1 MASPT
6 ELKRRAEW
14 AHQDILS
21 RTKDPS
27 EIKALIDKLPAEL
40 RRFVAVPVSTVEPGR
55 HQAKIADGIQAATRA
70 DDLHALTAGLNAGAA
85 TSGQSAHA
93 ATLGGGSPADT
104 EGYGSHA
111 LTAGT
116 QSRSDTRGKLA
127 HALAAGVG
135 SSATTQGPESH
146 SATLGA
152 YGTAES
158 NGALS
163 HAVAAGYRGD
173 ASALGKAGI
182 AAALGAESHARA
194 GEHGALILQHPDP
207 ESGRPRIKVGYVG
220 ENGIKPDTYYR
231 LHPETHEFEEYS
243 PFRPGDTN
251 LVISTYDNSKGKLPP
266 VTAGKPDLAYAQH
279 QSAALEGAA
288 KAAQAVG
295 RTWIDDDG
303 AIHHVRF

>member
-40 RRFVAVPVSTVEPGR
+40 RRFVAVPLTPIAPGR
-55 HQAKIADGIQAATRA
+55 HQAKTADGIQATTRA
-70 DDLHALTAGLNAGAA
+70 DALHALTGGLLSGAA

-104 EGYGSHA
+104 TGYGAHA
-111 LTAGT
+111 LTAGMH
-116 QSRSDTRGKLA
+116 SRSDTRGKLA

-135 SSATTQGPESH
+135 SAATTHGPESH
-146 SATLGA
+146 AATTGA

-158 NGALS
+158 NGAQS
-163 HAVAAGYRGD
+163 NAMATGYRGD
-173 ASALGKAGI
+173 ASANGKAGI
-182 AAALGAESHARA
+182 AAALGSESHARA

-207 ESGRPRIKVGYVG
+207 ETGRPRIKVGYVG
-220 ENGIKPDTYYR
+220 ENGIKPDTHYR
-231 LHPETHEFEEYS
+231 LHPETHEFEEHE
-243 PFRPGDTN
+243 P
-251 LVISTYDNSKGKLPP
+251 
-266 VTAGKPDLAYAQH
+266 
-279 QSAALEGAA
+279 E
-288 KAAQAVG
+288 
-295 RTWIDDDG
+295 
-303 AIHHVRF
+303 